1 MALARE
7 ALFWRLGQ
15 RIEFAEAM
23 PCDKLLLSVVA
34 SPVSTLARE
43 CGRVFAVVSRSTSLH
58 VLDLA
63 AGGIVVHYEL
73 LSFPPPPSLEADIDA
88 PPGLGPGLGLPLPI
102 DALAATIVDRQTLLA
117 ATFGDAHPF
126 AVPGQQKQLE
136 TLAGCTCFGWWRA
149 AA

>member
-1 MALARE
+1 MARE

-15 RIEFAEAM
+15 RIELAEAM

-34 SPVSTLARE
+34 SPVSTPARA
-43 CGRVFAVVSRSTSLH
+43 CGRVFAVVSHSTSLH

-63 AGGIVVHYEL
+63 AGGVVVHYEL

-88 PPGLGPGLGLPLPI
+88 PPGLGPGPGVGLPLPI

-117 ATFGDAHPF
+117 ATFGGAHPF
-126 AVPGQQKQLE
+126 AVPGQQQQQ
-136 TLAGCTCFGWWRA
+136 
-149 AA
+149 